1 MTTIDIEGWHKAFNS
16 FENKNGAELC
26 NEKNNST
33 PFLFNFQLSNVF
45 QTFINIEM
53 SEKIVILI
61 KPCQSGKTSV
71 VLNAVSQV
79 DDAIANQ
86 QSMDVCIRLFILQRV
101 LEKVTK
107 LLRQ

>member
-1 MTTIDIEGWHKAFNS
+1 
-16 FENKNGAELC
+16 
-26 NEKNNST
+26 
-33 PFLFNFQLSNVF
+33 
-45 QTFINIEM
+45 M

-86 QSMDVCIRLFILQRV
+86 QPMDVCIRLFILQSV
-101 LEKVTK
+101 SKKVNK
-107 LLRQ
+107 FLRQ